1 MCDTRVRGFTLIEVM
16 IVVVIISILATLA
29 IPAYSDYVTRSK
41 IQEATSQLLAM
52 RVKMEQAFQ
61 DNRSYNPAAVAAP
74 NCPIAVPTL
83 KYFTITCSP
92 TATLSTYTIQAAGGV
107 AAGDQ
112 SMAGFTYTINEGN
125 TRASAIAAPATS
137 KWIATNAGC
146 WISRTGGQC

>member
-1 MCDTRVRGFTLIEVM
+1 MSHTRVRGFTLIEVM

-61 DNRSYNPAAVAAP
+61 DNRSYNPAGVAAP
-74 NCPIAVPTL
+74 LCPIANPSL
-83 KYFTITCSP
+83 KYFTITCPS
-92 TATLSTYTIQAAGGV
+92 ATLSAYTIQATGGV

-112 SMAGFTYTINEGN
+112 SMAGFTYTINEAN